1 MIGTS
6 ILEIYQY
13 VVMKDDLRLSISYRS
28 ILELSIPISFAILVP
43 QLNYLINSF
52 FLSKL
57 GAGYLGIS
65 GITGVYYLIFSVIG
79 FGLNNGLQAVIS
91 RRAGQGKHKEI
102 GVLFTQSIYVTLFI
116 AVLGILITYTI
127 TPFIFKNTIDNSIYK
142 EAISFLRIRIWGLP
156 FLYLYQMRNALLV
169 GTNQS
174 RLLIWGT
181 LAETISNVLLDYV
194 LIFGHWGFLK
204 MGFNGA
210 AYASVMAEFI
220 GMVVVFGIIHVKGMK
235 EQFAL
240 FEYWK
245 IDIKTIT
252 TLLIQSSPL
261 VLQYAISIT
270 SWEFFFILV
279 SHDGSMALD
288 ISQLMRIVFGLF
300 GIFIWAFAATS
311 NTMVSNVIGQGKN
324 RLVKP
329 LIMRISKLSMGTTL
343 FIFIP
348 AFFFSRELLS
358 LSNTDPVFLEMA
370 TPVLKVVA
378 IAILLMSIST
388 VWLNAVTGTGNTVI
402 NLSIELI
409 TIVLYCLYVYFVMEV
424 WDLSITWGWGS
435 EFVYWISIFIMSFAY
450 IKSGKWK
457 GKVV

>member
-1 MIGTS
+1 
-6 ILEIYQY
+6 
-13 VVMKDDLRLSISYRS
+13 MKDDLRLSISYRS

-52 FLSKL
+52 FLAKL
-57 GAGYLGIS
+57 GLGYIGIS

-91 RRAGQGKHKEI
+91 RRAGQGLYKEI
-102 GVLFTQSIYVTLFI
+102 GNLFTQSIYITLFI
-116 AVLGILITYTI
+116 ATLGIVTTFTI
-127 TPFIFKNTIDNSIYK
+127 TPLIFKNNIDPSIYH
-142 EAISFLRIRIWGLP
+142 ESISFLSIRIWGLP

-174 RLLIWGT
+174 KLLIWGT
-181 LAETISNVLLDYV
+181 LSETIANIVLDYG
-194 LIFGHWGFLK
+194 LIFGNLGLPK
-204 MGFNGA
+204 LGFNGA
-210 AYASVMAEFI
+210 AYASVIAEFI
-220 GMVVVFGIIHVKGMK
+220 GMVVVFGIIHVKGMNK
-235 EQFAL
+235 RFAL
-240 FEYWK
+240 FESWK
-245 IDIKTIT
+245 IDWKTT
-252 TLLIQSSPL
+252 KTLLVQSSPL

-270 SWEFFFILV
+270 SWEFFFILI
-279 SHDGSMALD
+279 SHDGRMALD
-288 ISQLMRIVFGLF
+288 ISQLMRIVFGFF
-300 GIFIWAFAATS
+300 GIFIWAFAATT

-348 AFFFSRELLS
+348 AMFFSRELLS
-358 LSNTDPVFLEMA
+358 LSNTDIAFLDMA

-378 IAILLMSIST
+378 IAILLMSVST
-388 VWLNAVTGTGNTVI
+388 IWLNAVTGTGNTVI

-409 TIVLYCLYVYFVMEV
+409 TIVMYCFYVYYVMEV
-424 WDLSITWGWGS
+424 WNLSITWGWGS
-435 EFVYWISIFIMSFAY
+435 EFVYWISIFLMSFAY
-450 IKSGKWK
+450 MKSGKWK

>member
-1 MIGTS
+1 
-6 ILEIYQY
+6 
-13 VVMKDDLRLSISYRS
+13 MKDDLRLSISYRS

-52 FLSKL
+52 FLAKL
-57 GAGYLGIS
+57 GLGYIGIS

-91 RRAGQGKHKEI
+91 RRAGQGLYKEI
-102 GVLFTQSIYVTLFI
+102 GNLFTQSIYITLFI
-116 AVLGILITYTI
+116 ATLGIVTTFTI
-127 TPFIFKNTIDNSIYK
+127 TPLIFKNNIDPSIYH
-142 EAISFLRIRIWGLP
+142 ESISFLSIRIWGLP

-174 RLLIWGT
+174 KLLIWGT
-181 LAETISNVLLDYV
+181 LSETIANIVLDYG
-194 LIFGHWGFLK
+194 LIFGNLGLPK
-204 MGFNGA
+204 LGFNGA
-210 AYASVMAEFI
+210 AYASVIAEFI
-220 GMVVVFGIIHVKGMK
+220 GMVVVFGIIHVKGMNK
-235 EQFAL
+235 RFAL
-240 FEYWK
+240 FESWK
-245 IDIKTIT
+245 IDWKTT
-252 TLLIQSSPL
+252 KTLLVQSSPL

-270 SWEFFFILV
+270 SWEFFFILI
-279 SHDGSMALD
+279 SHDGRMALD
-288 ISQLMRIVFGLF
+288 ISQLMRIVFGFF
-300 GIFIWAFAATS
+300 GIFIWAFAATT

-348 AFFFSRELLS
+348 AMFFSRELLS
-358 LSNTDPVFLEMA
+358 LSNTDIAFLDMA

-378 IAILLMSIST
+378 IAILLMSVST
-388 VWLNAVTGTGNTVI
+388 IWLNAVTGTGNTVI

-409 TIVLYCLYVYFVMEV
+409 TIVMYCFYVYYVMEV
-424 WDLSITWGWGS
+424 WNLSITWGWGS
-435 EFVYWISIFIMSFAY
+435 EFVYWISIFLMSFAY
-450 IKSGKWK
+450 MESGKWK